1 MFKTILG
8 PKRLPQST
16 TETEIAQE
24 MNVDQSSIEEL
35 TEDNRIFNY
44 IKFFPNSEACNALLI
59 ILLTNRYI
67 LLANSFVYII

>member
-1 MFKTILG
+1 
-8 PKRLPQST
+8 
-16 TETEIAQE
+16 

-59 ILLTNRYI
+59 ILFVLIIYI